1 MSENPQFVDNPL
13 HLTDI
18 FSGGVFYFPEDE
30 KGAIELNIKDVS
42 QNENPPIEEEMIQL
56 SIVNVFF
63 DPCDAQF
70 SADVDLAYHKLMS
83 AVRINQELVIPEDVE
98 KVYAIGEAAYNS
110 AVLGDFLSPVIF
122 VWSDREVG
130 DIPAMY
136 SVKPT
141 EKGVMIRF
149 PSFTGMCQ
157 SKEQKVQV
165 WQTIQR
171 VLKFGK

>member
-98 KVYAIGEAAYNS
+98 KVYAIGEVAYN
-110 AVLGDFLSPVIF
+110 
-122 VWSDREVG
+122 
-130 DIPAMY
+130 
-136 SVKPT
+136 
-141 EKGVMIRF
+141 
-149 PSFTGMCQ
+149 
-157 SKEQKVQV
+157 
-165 WQTIQR
+165 
-171 VLKFGK
+171 